1 MTRIERHLRR
11 ISAATDHSSASCRR
25 DSEPRP
31 CLILGVIAPPWYGQ
45 RAAYGTIER
54 VTSNPYS
61 AWTVIVPAK
70 AADRAKTR
78 LSATYGAWRPYVARA
93 FALDTIRAA
102 CDCVRVDQVMV
113 VTDDDALV
121 RTIDGWPRVRTV
133 RDPGDDLN
141 GAIRAGARVA
151 PAGERIAV
159 LPADLPAL
167 TGAELAAALER
178 AEGHDQ
184 SVVADGEGIGTTL
197 LTARTPAQLSPAYG
211 PDSLQAH
218 RVAGATVLD
227 LADASSL
234 RRDVDLP
241 SHLTEAARI
250 GIGPSTRRVLER
262 VRKREETGPTGDPVS
277 SR

>member
-11 ISAATDHSSASCRR
+11 MSPATDRSSTSSRR
-25 DSEPRP
+25 DSEPTLSVDRTA
-31 CLILGVIAPPWYGQ
+31 VVRQ

-61 AWTVIVPAK
+61 AWTVVVPAK

-78 LSATYGAWRPYVARA
+78 LSTAYGAWRPHVARA

-102 CDCVRVDQVMV
+102 GDCARVDRVLV
-113 VTDDDALV
+113 VTDDDALI
-121 RTIDGWPRVRTV
+121 RTLAGWPRVRTI

-141 GAIRAGARVA
+141 AAVRTGAEHA

-159 LPADLPAL
+159 VPADLPAL
-167 TGAELAAALER
+167 TGDELAAALDR
-178 AEGHDQ
+178 AGSHDR
-184 SVVADGEGIGTTL
+184 SVVPDGEGIGTTL
-197 LTARTPAQLSPAYG
+197 LTARTPSQLAPAYG
-211 PDSLQAH
+211 PDSLRAH
-218 RVAGATVLD
+218 RVGGATVLD
-227 LADASSL
+227 LAVPSSL

-241 SHLTEAARI
+241 SHLTEAAHL
-250 GIGPSTRRVLER
+250 GIGPSTRRVLAR
-262 VRKREETGPTGDPVS
+262 VHNREETGPTGDPVS

>member
-11 ISAATDHSSASCRR
+11 MSPATDCSSASCRR
-25 DSEPRP
+25 VSEPTRRDRT
-31 CLILGVIAPPWYGQ
+31 PWYGQ

-102 CDCVRVDQVMV
+102 CDCQRVARVIV

-121 RTIDGWPRVRTV
+121 QTIRDWERVRTV
-133 RDPGDDLN
+133 GDPGADLN
-141 GAIRAGARVA
+141 AAIRAGAERAPTSERVA
-151 PAGERIAV
+151 V
-159 LPADLPAL
+159 VPADLPAL
-167 TGAELAAALER
+167 TGAELATALER
-178 AEGHDQ
+178 AEDHDQ
-184 SVVADGEGIGTTL
+184 SVVPDGEGIGTTL
-197 LTARTPAQLSPAYG
+197 LAARTPALLAPAYG
-211 PDSLQAH
+211 TDSLNAH

-227 LADASSL
+227 LASASSL

-241 SHLTEAARI
+241 SHLTEAARL
-250 GIGPSTRRVLER
+250 GIGPSTRRILER